1 MGWDDNY
8 SASNF
13 RADKNPGKDGAWLVK
28 NSWGEKYGND
38 GYFWLSYYDH
48 SIIMLES
55 LEFAVNDYVTESTAL
70 VAAQYDFLPYAT
82 CASAHSKALAQ
93 SSSDVSKMANIFS
106 AKVNCKVNEVAT
118 YTAAPNTKV
127 QFDVYRLNAGYKSP
141 TDGTRVGSK
150 SCEFDYAG
158 FHRVKLNIA
167 AAFEKGENYSVIV
180 TERSTGEDGT
190 LKYVV
195 TAATGYSKKCAEE
208 YGLSNYANAVVNSG
222 ESFIYNKGAWSD
234 WSGERNNYSDK
245 YTVVDN
251 FPIKA
256 YGALDASSQDA
267 TEDVSDQ
274 EVSSQNVTVSDKSVT
289 LKGKI
294 NAKTKKL
301 ASKSAKVSITKGC
314 KTSGDGKLA
323 YSKKSGNAKIK
334 VTKDGKVYAV
344 KGTKIG
350 TYKISVKVE
359 ASATDLYSAASKV
372 MNVTVKVRK
381 K

>member
-1 MGWDDNY
+1 MLLY
-8 SASNF
+8 
-13 RADKNPGKDGAWLVK
+13 KGKDANREANTLPPNELFDANHTLFQNKALEKEEDQLYTLQYQYMVK
-28 NSWGEKYGND
+28 EPSFDNFYGSAIKVIDDKLNDVNAKNFYKPKTLNGRVNILSFKLCHRYCIKCLEFGVTDNDQRCINCKEKYTYDYLAYVKQFTGNCVPENQM
-38 GYFWLSYYDH
+38 YD
-48 SIIMLES
+48 
-55 LEFAVNDYVTESTAL
+55 
-70 VAAQYDFLPYAT
+70 
-82 CASAHSKALAQ
+82 AQ
-93 SSSDVSKMANIFS
+93 SKELKYCNTT
-106 AKVNCKVNEVAT
+106 T
-118 YTAAPNTKV
+118 Y
-127 QFDVYRLNAGYKSP
+127 
-141 TDGTRVGSK
+141 
-150 SCEFDYAG
+150 
-158 FHRVKLNIA
+158 
-167 AAFEKGENYSVIV
+167 
-180 TERSTGEDGT
+180 
-190 LKYVV
+190 KYVV